1 MGPEELVLG
10 PDGQLKIQGDKSSS
24 LVQSP
29 AEGDLEASEVFEHVK
44 VGEVVGVVGVAE
56 VFGVVGIIGVV
67 RKVSQVGRS
76 CWFCL

>member
-29 AEGDLEASEVFEHVK
+29 AEGDLEAAKVVEHVK
-44 VGEVVGVVGVAE
+44 SKPGSSKDPPKTNV
-56 VFGVVGIIGVV
+56 
-67 RKVSQVGRS
+67 K
-76 CWFCL
+76 

>member
-29 AEGDLEASEVFEHVK
+29 PEGDLDAAEIVEHVK
-44 VGEVVGVVGVAE
+44 SKPSSSKDPPKTDV
-56 VFGVVGIIGVV
+56 
-67 RKVSQVGRS
+67 K
-76 CWFCL
+76 

>member
-29 AEGDLEASEVFEHVK
+29 AEGDLEAVEVFEHVK
-44 VGEVVGVVGVAE
+44 S
-56 VFGVVGIIGVV
+56 
-67 RKVSQVGRS
+67 KPSS
-76 CWFCL
+76 SKDPPKTDMK

>member
-29 AEGDLEASEVFEHVK
+29 VEGDLEVVEHVK
-44 VGEVVGVVGVAE
+44 IKPSSSKDPPKTDV
-56 VFGVVGIIGVV
+56 
-67 RKVSQVGRS
+67 K
-76 CWFCL
+76 

>member
-1 MGPEELVLG
+1 MCITFKMGPEELVLG

-44 VGEVVGVVGVAE
+44 SKPSSSKDPPKTDV
-56 VFGVVGIIGVV
+56 
-67 RKVSQVGRS
+67 K
-76 CWFCL
+76 

>member
-29 AEGDLEASEVFEHVK
+29 VEGDLEASVVVEHIKSKPSTSKDPPKTDVK
-44 VGEVVGVVGVAE
+44 
-56 VFGVVGIIGVV
+56 
-67 RKVSQVGRS
+67 
-76 CWFCL
+76 